1 MSGGVLEFDTY
12 WMRAQPY
19 LDGVKLDHFDPEY
32 SPAWE
37 EDSGGAILLPTH
49 AGTHRMQS
57 IYLGSSRA
65 LDYSPMRFSFGC
77 LIASE
82 EDAFR
87 IERAKRRGRRV
98 VFAPWIWVEEVFAA
112 TDGGSYTLTRPVAYG
127 IDTDVTAVSYPIRA
141 FLDDVSSDASVTLAS
156 GTLPQTFTAED
167 TGEIAVRYPPA
178 FRVRISSL
186 QRVMKTVNGLIY
198 TVSLEEAVSV

>member
-1 MSGGVLEFDTY
+1 MSGVLEFDTQ

-19 LDGVKLDHFDPEY
+19 LDGVAIDFFDPEY
-32 SPAWE
+32 SPTWQ

-57 IYLGSSRA
+57 IYLGESRA
-65 LDYSPMRFSFGC
+65 LDFSPQTFNFGC
-77 LIASE
+77 LIATE

-112 TDGGSYTLTRPVAYG
+112 TDGQTYTLTRPVAYG
-127 IDTDVTAVSYPIRA
+127 IDADVTAISYPVKA
-141 FLDDVSSDASVTLAS
+141 FLDDVSSDASITLAGGS
-156 GTLPQTFTAED
+156 LPQTFTAED

-178 FRVRISSL
+178 FRMRISSL
-186 QRVMKTVNGLIY
+186 QRVMKTVNGLVY